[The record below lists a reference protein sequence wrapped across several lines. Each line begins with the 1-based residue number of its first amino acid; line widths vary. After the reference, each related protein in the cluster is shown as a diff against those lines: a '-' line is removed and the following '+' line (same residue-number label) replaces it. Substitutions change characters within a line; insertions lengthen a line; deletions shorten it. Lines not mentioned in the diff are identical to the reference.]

1 MKTLKTKWKK
11 NGEEI
16 DAYVHISNI
25 VISKDRLPTG
35 RGGGGGGSFDAIP
48 PDYGS
53 LVEYY
58 ISEDKEGKVV
68 ISRGQAIDIFDFD
81 DVSSV
86 KDFAVGTLKRL
97 PSLKDLVEE

>member
-16 DAYVHISNI
+16 DAYVHISDI
-25 VISKDRLPTG
+25 VIRKG
-35 RGGGGGGSFDAIP
+35 RFPSGRSGGSSGVP

-53 LVEYY
+53 MIGYY

-68 ISRGQAIDIFDFD
+68 ISQGQVIDNFDMD
-81 DVSSV
+81 GVSSV
-86 KDFAVGTLKRL
+86 KDFVIGTLKKL
-97 PSLKDLVEE
+97 PSLKDLIEE